1 MTRSRSITVLASTAA
16 LPLIALTAAAC
27 SSGGRGASASPTPA
41 KATTAQPPTVAVA
54 NSSLGNILVNS
65 QGHTLYLFQA
75 DSGTTSACTGA
86 CAAAWPPLRAT
97 GQPTAGNGATASL
110 LGTTQRSDGGPQV
123 TYNGHP
129 LYTFVKDQNAGDT
142 NGQGVTA
149 FGASWFALTPA
160 GNQVSSQASSGSTSN
175 PTTTSPPPPPPAHVA
190 APAPIPPPVA
200 TTQPAPRPAPAS
212 AIPQGGGG
220 DHDADNSGG
229 PSDGDGNV

>member
-1 MTRSRSITVLASTAA
+1 MNRSRTTRLLASTAT

-27 SSGGRGASASPTPA
+27 SSGGGGASASPTPT
-41 KATTAQPPTVAVA
+41 KATTGQPPTVAVG
-54 NSSLGNILVNS
+54 NSGLGNILVNS

-86 CAAAWPPLRAT
+86 CATAWPPLRAT
-97 GQPTAGNGATASL
+97 GQPTAGNGANASL
-110 LGTTQRSDGGPQV
+110 LGTTPRSDGGPQV

-129 LYTFVKDQNAGDT
+129 LYAFVNDQNAGDT
-142 NGQGVTA
+142 TGQGVNA
-149 FGASWFALTPA
+149 FGASWFALTSV
-160 GNQVSSQASSGSTSN
+160 GNQVSSPASSGSTSS
-175 PTTTSPPPPPPAHVA
+175 PTTTSPPPPPAPVA
-190 APAPIPPPVA
+190 APAPVPPRVA
-200 TTQPAPRPAPAS
+200 TTQPPPRPAPAS